1 MQDTTDTTSPSAA
14 SADAQLPPARRPQ
27 SLDFAGSARSTLGV

>member
-27 SLDFAGSARSTLGV
+27 HLPFAPSTLSTLGV